1 MRAILTNKLN
11 GESVEVHS
19 TTEHPDSS
27 YGQPVWVDDEGQAY
41 CRAICPIHCTTFK
54 SLRNERKG
62 RSNQKES
69 LLVVLREPRQPQR
82 NGGSASLG
90 VSKGVHIDA

>member
-1 MRAILTNKLN
+1 MRAILTNKVN

-41 CRAICPIHCTTFK
+41 CQVNMPNPFYEIEIIEEDEEA
-54 SLRNERKG
+54 
-62 RSNQKES
+62 
-69 LLVVLREPRQPQR
+69 
-82 NGGSASLG
+82 
-90 VSKGVHIDA
+90 